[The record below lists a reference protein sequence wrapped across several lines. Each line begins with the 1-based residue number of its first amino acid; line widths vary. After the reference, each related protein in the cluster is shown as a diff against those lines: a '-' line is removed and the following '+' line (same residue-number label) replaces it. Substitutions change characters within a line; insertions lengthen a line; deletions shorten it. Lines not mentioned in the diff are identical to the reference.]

1 MTGQPAAIDL
11 KRRQSF
17 RLFTPVTIRFCDT
30 DKLGHINNVSI
41 ASYFE
46 AGRCELYYR
55 LIEASG
61 QAVRDEID
69 FVLARITIDF
79 RREMHYPGT
88 VDIASRLTRV
98 GSKSVTS
105 GYAAFIGEDCYATA
119 EAVNVFFDP
128 KARRSL
134 APPPALRALLE
145 KEVAVPGAGMGIA

>member
-11 KRRQSF
+11 TRRESF
-17 RLFTPVTIRFCDT
+17 KLFTPVTIRFCDT

-41 ASYFE
+41 TSYFE

-55 LIEASG
+55 LITAAG

-79 RREMHYPGT
+79 RRELHYPGT
-88 VDIASRLTRV
+88 VEIASRLTRV
-98 GSKSVTS
+98 GTKSVTS
-105 GYAAFIGEDCYATA
+105 GYAAFIGAECFATA

-134 APPPALRALLE
+134 VPPPSLRTLLE
-145 KEVAVPGAGMGIA
+145 QEVAAPGAGMGIA

>member
-11 KRRQSF
+11 TKRASF
-17 RLFTPVTIRFCDT
+17 KLFTPVTIRFCDT

-55 LIEASG
+55 LITAAG

-79 RREMHYPGT
+79 RRELHYPGA
-88 VDIASRLTRV
+88 VEIASRLTRV
-98 GSKSVTS
+98 GTKSVTS
-105 GYAAFIGEDCYATA
+105 GYACFVGDECFSTA
-119 EAVNVFFDP
+119 EAINVFFDP

-134 APPPALRALLE
+134 EPPPSLRALLE
-145 KEVAVPGAGMGIA
+145 REVATPGAGTGIA